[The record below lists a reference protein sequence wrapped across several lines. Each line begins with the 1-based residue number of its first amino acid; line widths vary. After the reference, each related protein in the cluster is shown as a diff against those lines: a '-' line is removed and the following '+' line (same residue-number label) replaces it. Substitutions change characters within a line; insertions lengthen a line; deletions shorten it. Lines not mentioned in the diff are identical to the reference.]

1 MLNKPPAPQSF
12 EAVALVHLDAA
23 YNLAHWLLH
32 DRHAAEDVVQEAM
45 LRALKYFHTYK
56 ALNARAWILQIVRNV
71 AYQHVRLARGD
82 NSVSIDSEDES
93 DLAALRNQPLLDPAD
108 GPEAAL
114 LKTRTHG
121 ALTAALTQLP
131 VELRECIV
139 LRELEEMSYKD
150 IAQITDTP
158 IGTVM
163 SRLWRA
169 RQQLLKVLIPES
181 R

>member
-1 MLNKPPAPQSF
+1 MTPVPESF

-23 YNLAHWLLH
+23 YSLAHWLLR

-71 AYQHVRLARGD
+71 AYQHARLARGE
-82 NSVSIDSEDES
+82 STVSIDSDADS
-93 DLAALRNQPLLDPAD
+93 DRAALRGEALIDPAD
-108 GPEAAL
+108 DPEAAL
-114 LKTRTHG
+114 LKTRAHVELSV
-121 ALTAALTQLP
+121 ALQLLP

-139 LRELEEMSYKD
+139 LRELEEMSYKE

-169 RQQLLKVLIPES
+169 RQQLLKTLIPES
-181 R
+181 YP